1 MNEEV
6 SDSKR
11 IAAAVMAWAG
21 VERAPHRFGGIEFR
35 LGRRE
40 LGHLHGDALVD
51 LPFPRKVRDKLV
63 AAGRARP
70 HHALPDS
77 GWVSF
82 RIESPDDVDSAIA
95 LFRLAYDRA
104 VAARL
109 RAEPK

>member
-40 LGHLHGDALVD
+40 LGHLHGDALH
-51 LPFPRKVRDKLV
+51 LPR
-63 AAGRARP
+63 
-70 HHALPDS
+70 PDS

-82 RIESPDDVDSAIA
+82 RIESPDNVDSAIA

-104 VAARL
+104 AAARL